1 MPARLISNSI
11 PNLLNGVSQQPDTV
25 KLPNQATVQ
34 ENGLSDIISGLGKR
48 PPTEHIA
55 KLNTDTH
62 TNSKVHIINRDSTE
76 QYVVLVNNQSVK
88 VYDLAGNAKTVVTP
102 DGVSYLT
109 STAPQDDFNLVTV
122 ADYTFVVNKTKVT
135 AKSGSASTTRPDEAI
150 YYIKNGQYKTTYKIN
165 IDGSEVASFETLDN
179 SSSGNA
185 SSITTDNIATEL
197 TNDLNS
203 NLSGYTVSRD
213 GSIIYVSKNSGTFTS
228 TVSDGLGG
236 DGLILVK
243 DKTNSFSDLPYKGY
257 TGFVVEIVGDG
268 GTEFDNYFVRWD
280 GSAWVETVKDG
291 LDNSFDVS
299 TMPHLL
305 IRTADGNFRFC
316 KADGSTYT
324 VSGTSYTEP
333 EFASRTVGDETTS
346 PDPTFVGRKI
356 NDIFFYRNR
365 LGFLS
370 DENVIFS
377 KAGKFFTFWATTV
390 TTAVDDDMLDVAVSH
405 NKVSILKYAVPFNEQ
420 LVLFSDQ
427 TQFTL
432 DAEEALTAKT
442 VSINQ
447 TTEYEIDDS
456 CKPIGLGQN
465 IYFGISRG
473 SFAGVREYYVTSE
486 TEIKDALDTTVN
498 LPRYITGSITGIK
511 GSSAEN
517 SLFGFASGE
526 RNALFVYKYYFDAN
540 QKALQRSWSKYV
552 FDTNDVLLDGDCIQN
567 FLYIVVKRADGTYL
581 EKTNL
586 KTNEVDTGLTFPVL
600 LDRKTVLT
608 GVYSSG
614 TGKTTWTL
622 PYQESAAKEVVL
634 GGSWGSTQKGRNL
647 FLSSS
652 TNTTVVVDG
661 DYSANPAIV
670 GRKYTFKYQFPTFY
684 VREQKSSGNSTTVN
698 SGRLQLKNMSVIFGD
713 TGFFEIVLT
722 PLARTASTYKFTGQT
737 LGSSTFTLGQPNLE
751 SGTFKLPIQCK
762 NEDTKLVIQSD
773 SFVPCNFLSAEWE
786 GIFSVL
792 STRVIT

>member
-1 MPARLISNSI
+1 MAARLISNSI

-324 VSGTSYTEP
+324 VSGTQYTEP

-517 SLFGFASGE
+517 TLFGFASGE

-647 FLSSS
+647 FLSAS

>member
-1 MPARLISNSI
+1 MSARLISTSI
-11 PNLLNGVSQQPDTV
+11 PNLLNGVSQQPNTV
-25 KLPNQATVQ
+25 KLPNQSVLQ

-48 PPTEHIA
+48 PPSEHIA
-55 KLNTDTH
+55 KLNTDTF
-62 TNSKVHIINRDSTE
+62 TNSKVHIINRDSSE
-76 QYVVLVNNQSVK
+76 QYVVLVNDQNLK
-88 VYDLAGNAKTVVTP
+88 VYDLAGNAKTVVSP

-109 STAPQDDFNLVTV
+109 STAPQSDFNLVTV
-122 ADYTFVVNKTKVT
+122 ADYTFIVNKTKTV
-135 AKSGSASTTRPDEAI
+135 AKSGSTSAARPDEAI
-150 YYIKNGQYKTTYKIN
+150 FYVKNGQYKTTYSID
-165 IDGSEVASFETLDN
+165 IDGSNVASYQTLDN

-197 TNDLNS
+197 YNDLNS

-213 GSIIYVSKNSGTFTS
+213 GSIIYVSKASGTFTT

-243 DKTNSFSDLPYKGY
+243 DKTNSFSDLPYKGH

-268 GTEFDNYFVRWD
+268 GTEFDNYFVKWD
-280 GSAWVETVKDG
+280 GNAWVETVKDG
-291 LDNSFDVS
+291 LDNSFDMS

-324 VSGTSYTEP
+324 VSGTQYTEP

-346 PDPTFVGRKI
+346 PVPTFVGRKI

-432 DAEEALTAKT
+432 DTEEVLSAKT

-447 TTEYEIDDS
+447 TTEYEIDDGS
-456 CKPIGLGQN
+456 KPIGLGQN

-473 SFAGVREYYVTSE
+473 SYAGVREYYVTSE

-498 LPRYITGSITGIK
+498 LPRYITGTITGLK

-517 SLFGFASGE
+517 TLFAFASGD
-526 RNALFVYKYYFDAN
+526 RSSLFVYKYYFDVN
-540 QKALQRSWSKYV
+540 QKSLQRSWSTYK
-552 FDTNDVLLDGDCIQN
+552 FADTDVLLDGDTIQN
-567 FLYIVVKRADGTYL
+567 YLYFVVKRSDGTYL
-581 EKTNL
+581 EKMNL
-586 KTNEVDTGLTFPVL
+586 KTNEVDTDLDFTVL
-600 LDRKTVLT
+600 LDRKTSLT
-608 GVYSSG
+608 GVYDSG
-614 TGKTTWTL
+614 TNKTTWTL
-622 PYQESAAKEVVL
+622 PYQESNSREVVL
-634 GGSWGSTQKGRNL
+634 GGSWSSTQKGRNL
-647 FLSSS
+647 TLASS
-652 TNTTVVVDG
+652 TNTTLVVDG

-670 GRKYTFKYQFPTFY
+670 GRKYTFKYTFPTFY
-684 VREQKSSGNSTTVN
+684 VKEQKAGGSSTSVN
-698 SGRLQLKNMSVIFGD
+698 IGRLQLKNMSLVYGD
-713 TGFFEIVLT
+713 TGYFEVVLT
-722 PLARTASTYKFTGQT
+722 PLARTATTYKFTGQL
-737 LGSSTFTLGQPNLE
+737 LGSSSFTLGTPNLE
-751 SGTFKLPIQCK
+751 SGTFKFPIQCK
-762 NEDTKLVIQSD
+762 NEDTVIDITSD
-773 SFVPCNFLSAEWE
+773 SYIPCNFLSAEWE

>member
-1 MPARLISNSI
+1 MAARLISNSI

-122 ADYTFVVNKTKVT
+122 ADYTFVVNKTKIT

-324 VSGTSYTEP
+324 VSGTQYTEP
-333 EFASRTVGDETTS
+333 EFATRTVGDETTS

-517 SLFGFASGE
+517 TLFGFASGE
-526 RNALFVYKYYFDAN
+526 RNALFVYKYYFDSN

-608 GVYSSG
+608 GVYNSG

-647 FLSSS
+647 FLSAS